1 MGYRLSRS
9 NTSSAT
15 SNTTATSGRKTAS
28 TPRKP
33 RFSRRKYAALLSKT
47 LPRVIAT
54 SEEPERLTRQIEP
67 LLDKG
72 ERRRPEEEAL
82 CCLSLKLIDD
92 YQRAHRSIPE
102 LKPHELLQALLE
114 ESGKRQADLLPLF
127 GSRSRVSDAVNGKRA
142 ISKSQ
147 AKRLGAFFSVSPAA
161 FI

>member
-1 MGYRLSRS
+1 MAYRLSRS
-9 NTSSAT
+9 NTSSPT

-28 TPRKP
+28 RRGKP
-33 RFSRRKYAALLSKT
+33 RFSQRKYAALLSET

-54 SEEPERLTRQIEP
+54 PEELERLARQIEP

-72 ERRRPEEEAL
+72 ERRTPEEEAL

-92 YQRAHRSIPE
+92 YQQTRRSIPE
-102 LKPHELLQALLE
+102 MKPHELLQALLE
-114 ESGKRQADLLPLF
+114 ESGKREADLLPLF

-147 AKRLGAFFSVSPAA
+147 AKRLGEFFSVSPAA

>member
-1 MGYRLSRS
+1 MSE
-9 NTSSAT
+9 
-15 SNTTATSGRKTAS
+15 
-28 TPRKP
+28 
-33 RFSRRKYAALLSKT
+33 T

-54 SEEPERLTRQIEP
+54 SEELERLTRQIEP

-72 ERRRPEEEAL
+72 ERRTPEEEAL

-92 YQRAHRSIPE
+92 YQQTRRSIPE
-102 LKPHELLQALLE
+102 MKPHELLQALLE

-147 AKRLGAFFSVSPAA
+147 AKRLGEFFSVSPAA